1 MNLKAEWPICKKVSH
16 LLIAEISDDRYN
28 YPGSFSIYRCENCD
42 HCFTLP
48 RFQANRISELYQD
61 FYGRNQLDINEIK
74 SQALENIKRGNSKY
88 LKKRFQMEINLL
100 KIEKPRQLKLLDFG
114 SGSCLELSE
123 LNTLHFKVWGHE
135 TDPNSHRIAKD
146 LDYNMIQ
153 TEDDL
158 YDFVNF
164 FDYIQLNQVLEH
176 FIQPDSKI
184 KEITKLLKIDGILHI
199 ETPNADSIYRKI
211 LKSKWINWHV
221 PFHQHHFSIKSIENI
236 LHKNGYTILYLETK
250 TPYQWTLTQVAVI
263 LNDIFTNHA
272 PKIWDKEDKKPLS
285 KSKQFLKV
293 EFILKIMRLII
304 NMLNYF
310 IDKTKNGDS
319 IVITAR
325 RIK

>member
-1 MNLKAEWPICKKVSH
+1 
-16 LLIAEISDDRYN
+16 
-28 YPGSFSIYRCENCD
+28 
-42 HCFTLP
+42 
-48 RFQANRISELYQD
+48 
-61 FYGRNQLDINEIK
+61 
-74 SQALENIKRGNSKY
+74 
-88 LKKRFQMEINLL
+88 
-100 KIEKPRQLKLLDFG
+100 
-114 SGSCLELSE
+114 
-123 LNTLHFKVWGHE
+123 
-135 TDPNSHRIAKD
+135 
-146 LDYNMIQ
+146 
-153 TEDDL
+153 
-158 YDFVNF
+158 
-164 FDYIQLNQVLEH
+164 
-176 FIQPDSKI
+176 
-184 KEITKLLKIDGILHI
+184 
-199 ETPNADSIYRKI
+199 

-236 LHKNGYTILYLETK
+236 LQKNGYTILYLETK